1 MFTLINDFALLIN
14 DWAFKSS
21 KFNFFPSRFCRL
33 NTDPTN
39 VLPVFSWKQHLN
51 INIINNEDVKLKFN
65 EDVKLKFAYSFLE
78 FMKEKELNFTYSN
91 MQFFPRG
98 LMLQKFKRLLRY
110 EQR

>member
-39 VLPVFSWKQHLN
+39 VLPIFSWKQHLN
-51 INIINNEDVKLKFN
+51 INIINNEDVKLKY
-65 EDVKLKFAYSFLE
+65 AYSFLV
-78 FMKEKELNFTYSN
+78 FMKEKELNFAYNN
-91 MQFFPRG
+91 MQIFSQGPSRFLEKG
-98 LMLQKFKRLLRY
+98 SATS
-110 EQR
+110 